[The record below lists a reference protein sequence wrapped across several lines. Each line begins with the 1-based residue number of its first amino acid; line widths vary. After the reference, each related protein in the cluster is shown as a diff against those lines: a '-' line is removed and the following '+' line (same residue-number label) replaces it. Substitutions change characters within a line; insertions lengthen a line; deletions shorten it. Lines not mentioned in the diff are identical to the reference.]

1 MNHAGSLFFNYYVSN
16 LFSSCEGAGES
27 FGESFPLTLSLS
39 LLMYLVTSVGL
50 PLSLVSTASGFS
62 MAPVFLLEP
71 LLLLVSV
78 LSMLNDFI
86 LPLVVL
92 CEESLSE

>member
-1 MNHAGSLFFNYYVSN
+1 M
-16 LFSSCEGAGES
+16 
-27 FGESFPLTLSLS
+27 
-39 LLMYLVTSVGL
+39 VTSVGL

-86 LPLVVL
+86 LVVL
-92 CEESLSE
+92 CEVSLSE